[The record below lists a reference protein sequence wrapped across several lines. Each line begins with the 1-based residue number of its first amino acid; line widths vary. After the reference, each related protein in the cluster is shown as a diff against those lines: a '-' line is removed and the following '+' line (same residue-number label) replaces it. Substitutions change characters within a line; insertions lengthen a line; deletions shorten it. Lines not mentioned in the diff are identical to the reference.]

1 MKIGLAGLIL
11 VSFLTFGLTEYAL
24 PEFYAHQIEAA
35 FRQQVE
41 KVESVDVSISTH
53 PALLLL
59 TGHIQNGSIHAR
71 GVKIQG
77 LEIADL
83 TASYKDLV
91 FAKAKDGVKAVSGTN
106 TYFQATFLEDDLN
119 RYIKAKYPQFSNI
132 TLDLTPGSAALT
144 TQVKLFNTTMPVEAR
159 GKFSV
164 PNNHTIRFA
173 LDGLELGKLSLTSLA
188 NNLLPEV
195 KFDVELGKL
204 PLPLALKEVRV
215 VQDRVEVLGGSS
227 Q

>member
-11 VSFLTFGLTEYAL
+11 VSVLTFGLTEFAL
-24 PEFYAHQIEAA
+24 PEFYAHQIEAG

-41 KVESVDVSISTH
+41 KVEAIDVSISTH

-59 TGHIQNGSIHAR
+59 TGHIQKGSIHAR

-77 LEIADL
+77 LDIAEL
-83 TASYKDLV
+83 NASYKDLV
-91 FAKAKDGVKAVSGTN
+91 FAKTEGGVKAVSGTN
-106 TYFQATFLEDDLN
+106 TYFQATFLESDLN
-119 RYIKAKYPQFSNI
+119 RYIRAKYPQLNGV
-132 TLDLTPGSAALT
+132 TLELTPGAAILT
-144 TQVKLFNTTMPVEAR
+144 TQVKLFNTTMPIEAR

-188 NNLLPEV
+188 NNILPEV
-195 KFDVELGKL
+195 KFDMELGKY
-204 PLPLALKEVRV
+204 PLPLDLEEVRV
-215 VQDRVEVLGGSS
+215 EQDRVQVLGGSV